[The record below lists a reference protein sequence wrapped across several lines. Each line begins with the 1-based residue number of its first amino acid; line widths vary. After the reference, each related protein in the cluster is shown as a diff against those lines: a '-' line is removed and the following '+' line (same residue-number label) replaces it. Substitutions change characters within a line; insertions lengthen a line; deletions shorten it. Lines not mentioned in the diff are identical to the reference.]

1 MSESHGTLNDDTPR
15 IDVAEEVVSPSVV
28 DDTVEKEK
36 LNPVVTTTES
46 YPPLPMQVT
55 TSAGNAHGKSSYAN
69 VSGKLSR
76 KKLIFHTLFTPQG
89 NGIDV
94 VVPVESIRTI
104 SERFA
109 NTTYGV
115 FLGKRV
121 AYPVVAN
128 YVKNTW
134 GKYRL
139 VRSMF
144 SSSTG
149 LFSIDGLDAML
160 ENSPWFIRNNP
171 LIMRKWHPD
180 ENLSKEDV
188 STVPVWV
195 NHHGVPFTAFSED
208 GLSAIATKLGHAMLG
223 ALWIEL
229 RVDLELEDN
238 IVACLPK
245 IIWGDYYI
253 YSESTKEVSRSNPFE
268 VLTSADND
276 VELGTNEGISNS
288 ADKGT
293 FNVSSSNTPI
303 VDKFDKI
310 ERQIRE
316 GKLRFV
322 DDDGNSLV
330 PTGIVDSDSDSEVE
344 VVFDETAN
352 LRLSKNGKD
361 RSDKGYG
368 TNSLLEQWRDL
379 YPDNDDYDP
388 YDDDM
393 YKNHDMSENLQ
404 SICNDLDITVRDMKK
419 K

>member
-1 MSESHGTLNDDTPR
+1 
-15 IDVAEEVVSPSVV
+15 
-28 DDTVEKEK
+28 
-36 LNPVVTTTES
+36 
-46 YPPLPMQVT
+46 MQVT
-55 TSAGNAHGKSSYAN
+55 TSARNAHGKSSYDN
-69 VSGKLSR
+69 VSGKPSG
-76 KKLIFHTLFTPQG
+76 KKLIFHTLFTPQ
-89 NGIDV
+89 
-94 VVPVESIRTI
+94 
-104 SERFA
+104 
-109 NTTYGV
+109 
-115 FLGKRV
+115 GKRV

-139 VRSMF
+139 VHSMF

-160 ENSPWFIRNNP
+160 ENGPWFIRNNP
-171 LIMRKWHPD
+171 LILRKWHPD
-180 ENLSKEDV
+180 ENLLKEDV

-195 NHHGVPFTAFSED
+195 KHHGVPFTAFSED
-208 GLSAIATKLGHAMLG
+208 GLSVIATKLGTHLMLYSYTANMYMQSWRRSSYARAMIKLR
-223 ALWIEL
+223 ADMEL
-229 RVDLELEDN
+229 KDN
-238 IVACLPK
+238 IVAAMPK
-245 IIWGDYYI
+245 ITGEIYYTCNI
-253 YSESTKEVSRSNPFE
+253 RVEYKSNPFE

-293 FNVSSSNTPI
+293 INVSSSNTPI
-303 VDKFDKI
+303 VEKFDKI

-344 VVFDETAN
+344 VVFDKTAN

-368 TNSLLEQWRDL
+368 TNSLLEQ
-379 YPDNDDYDP
+379 
-388 YDDDM
+388 
-393 YKNHDMSENLQ
+393 
-404 SICNDLDITVRDMKK
+404 
-419 K
+419 